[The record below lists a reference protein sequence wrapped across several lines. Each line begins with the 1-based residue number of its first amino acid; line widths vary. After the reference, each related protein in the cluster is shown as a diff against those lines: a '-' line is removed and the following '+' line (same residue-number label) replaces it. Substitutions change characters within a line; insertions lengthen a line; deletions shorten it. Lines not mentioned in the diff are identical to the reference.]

1 MGVDPAERGQRR
13 LAQPPD
19 ELVVAGPAPHLGEQ
33 HEVERGRVDRPVVAA
48 EPRLGGLAAPDLVD
62 DLPRLGIDRRVV
74 LGRLQLGEHVER
86 AAGEVRPEQERLVR
100 GDQRV
105 APEDGHE
112 PRHAGSRQP
121 RVPGAAAAHSQR
133 RQVGEGALERVLQCI
148 PRRLQPRE
156 LRLEGLLLEVLR
168 RRRHGRSGADGRR
181 RRAPS
186 ARAGQARAGSGRR
199 RRRPRRARR
208 TGHASSR
215 RPAPRRRGQ
224 AHRRRDAARPGR
236 AAAWHR
242 PGHRTRSRAP

>member
-1 MGVDPAERGQRR
+1 M
-13 LAQPPD
+13 LAQPLD
-19 ELVVAGPAPHLGEQ
+19 EPVVAGPAPHLRQQ
-33 HEVERGRVDRPVVAA
+33 HEVERGRVGRPVVAA
-48 EPRLGGLAAPDLVD
+48 EPRLGGLATPDLVD

-121 RVPGAAAAHSQR
+121 GMSGAAAAHSQR

-148 PRRLQPRE
+148 PGRLQPRE
-156 LRLEGLLLEVLR
+156 LRPSRAAPRGAATPAP
-168 RRRHGRSGADGRR
+168 GRSCAGWTYGGELPAL
-181 RRAPS
+181 
-186 ARAGQARAGSGRR
+186 ARAELEPVADDAAVDVADLRERGR
-199 RRRPRRARR
+199 
-208 TGHASSR
+208 ASSR
-215 RPAPRRRGQ
+215 RPAPRRRGR
-224 AHRRRDAARPGR
+224 AHRRRNAARPGR

-242 PGHRTRSRAP
+242 SGRRTRSRAP